1 MLINRY
7 ETTDFFLQIK
17 YIIEA
22 HAFSDLHMSDRHDVD
37 EFKRKTTLASCSW
50 YQVIVSIY
58 FLYCYPAASQ
68 NRTSYRNMNS

>member
-1 MLINRY
+1 MKRL
-7 ETTDFFLQIK
+7 TFLQIK

-58 FLYCYPAASQ
+58 FIYCYLGASQ
-68 NRTSYRNMNS
+68 NITSYNKPANRDM